1 MDTKMID
8 MAREEDDSCCM
19 SIGGYDNKYPI
30 GFFLD
35 PKTVK
40 KLGVPDDIQPGQTV
54 EAHATLKISSV
65 TRREGKTECY
75 VCVTAM
81 GLVQTDAKTPSA
93 KMAESYK
100 EDEGNGD
107 K

>member
-8 MAREEDDSCCM
+8 MARDEDDSCCM

-35 PKTVK
+35 PKMVK
-40 KLGVPDDIQPGQTV
+40 KLGIPDDIQPGQVV
-54 EAHATLKISSV
+54 EVQAALKFSSV
-65 TRREGKTECY
+65 TRREGKTEAY

-81 GLVQTDAKTPSA
+81 GIKQPDKKTPAA
-93 KMAESYK
+93 KMAESYSG
-100 EDEGNGD
+100 DEGNGD
-107 K
+107 Q

>member
-8 MAREEDDSCCM
+8 MARDEDDSCCM

-40 KLGVPDDIQPGQTV
+40 KLGIPDDVQPGQTIEV
-54 EAHATLKISSV
+54 KAALKISSV
-65 TRREGKTECY
+65 TRREGKTEGY

-81 GLVQTDAKTPSA
+81 GIVQPDKKTPAA
-93 KMAESYK
+93 KMADSYNG
-100 EDEGNGD
+100 DDGNGD
-107 K
+107 Q